1 VFNRQG
7 TRLLGRRIEDPCVL
21 VNDVPVSSFGAG
33 GGAVA
38 GGRVRL
44 SAQGFSPP
52 TASRYTYC
60 FAGRDDDLVVSVS
73 GDNNLYIWLLPE
85 SEDNDISV
93 KESLLTLHG
102 HTDLVLAVRYDPCN
116 DALASAV
123 VEKIIKLWTTILKQ

>member
-1 VFNRQG
+1 MFNRQV

-21 VNDVPVSSFGAG
+21 VTDVPVSSSGAG
-33 GGAVA
+33 GGAAA

-85 SEDNDISV
+85 SQGNDISV

-123 VEKIIKLWTTILKQ
+123 VEKIIKLWTPILKQ